1 MKFWNDVADVEKSIL
16 TSINSD
22 NVLKLREKSQ
32 FCASLI
38 ETAKFSMN
46 IGRTN
51 RAWAYLLMA
60 KKYWNSTCA
69 QYRNTGKATWNK
81 GMK

>member
-1 MKFWNDVADVEKSIL
+1 MNFWKDVANFEKSML

-22 NVLKLREKSQ
+22 NALKLRDKSQ

-51 RAWAYLLMA
+51 RAWAYLIMA
-60 KKYWNSTCA
+60 KMYWNST
-69 QYRNTGKATWNK
+69 RVHS
-81 GMK
+81 

>member
-1 MKFWNDVADVEKSIL
+1 MDSHHFNFWKLVIEFEESMAA
-16 TSINSD
+16 SINTG
-22 NVLKLREKSQ
+22 NALGLRNRAL

-51 RAWAYLLMA
+51 RAIAYLLLA
-60 KKYWNSTCA
+60 KKYWISSHL
-69 QYRNTGKATWNK
+69 
-81 GMK
+81 